1 MPQGASVPA
10 LGLSNKAVYDEEKKI
25 AEPVGDK
32 KSSLA
37 DDLYK
42 EVYFNVIDLKSESF
56 IWLDWSYVL
65 TNYLYFF
72 FVSYFVILYKTVT
85 EINVLLL

>member
-10 LGLSNKAVYDEEKKI
+10 LGLSNKAVFDEEKKI
-25 AEPVGDK
+25 ADPSGDK

-42 EVYFNVIDLKSESF
+42 EVYFNIIDLKSKYY
-56 IWLDWSYVL
+56 IIYQSY
-65 TNYLYFF
+65 NIKFKNFF
-72 FVSYFVILYKTVT
+72 YEFNLI
-85 EINVLLL
+85 

>member
-25 AEPVGDK
+25 ADPLSDK

-42 EVYFNVIDLKSESF
+42 EVYFNIIELNSNLIFLFF
-56 IWLDWSYVL
+56 I
-65 TNYLYFF
+65 T
-72 FVSYFVILYKTVT
+72 KTQ
-85 EINVLLL
+85 

>member
-25 AEPVGDK
+25 AESAPSDK

-42 EVYFNVIDLKSESF
+42 EVYFNIIDLKSNLA
-56 IWLDWSYVL
+56 LD
-65 TNYLYFF
+65 FF
-72 FVSYFVILYKTVT
+72 ANWRAT
-85 EINVLLL
+85 

>member
-25 AEPVGDK
+25 AESAPSDK

-42 EVYFNVIDLKSESF
+42 EVYFNIIDLNSN
-56 IWLDWSYVL
+56 L
-65 TNYLYFF
+65 
-72 FVSYFVILYKTVT
+72 
-85 EINVLLL
+85 

>member
-25 AEPVGDK
+25 AEPMNDK

-42 EVYFNVIDLKSESF
+42 EVYFNIIDLNSNLAF
-56 IWLDWSYVL
+56 
-65 TNYLYFF
+65 
-72 FVSYFVILYKTVT
+72 
-85 EINVLLL
+85 

>member
-25 AEPVGDK
+25 AEPSGDK

-42 EVYFNVIDLKSESF
+42 EVYFNIIDLYSK
-56 IWLDWSYVL
+56 
-65 TNYLYFF
+65 N
-72 FVSYFVILYKTVT
+72 
-85 EINVLLL
+85 

>member
-1 MPQGASVPA
+1 LINLKESTSLPQGASVPA

-25 AEPVGDK
+25 ADPMNDK

-42 EVYFNVIDLKSESF
+42 EVYFNIIDLNSNLAF
-56 IWLDWSYVL
+56 
-65 TNYLYFF
+65 
-72 FVSYFVILYKTVT
+72 
-85 EINVLLL
+85 

>member
-25 AEPVGDK
+25 AESVPSDK

-42 EVYFNVIDLKSESF
+42 EVYFNIIDLNSN
-56 IWLDWSYVL
+56 L
-65 TNYLYFF
+65 YLKFF
-72 FVSYFVILYKTVT
+72 CNLKRRTLIYLRSIS
-85 EINVLLL
+85 